1 MSEYHELSNF
11 YKCPI
16 TYKKKTFNCLEQ
28 GYQYAK
34 AVLFDDIETAD
45 AILSASSPA
54 KQKFLGSKV
63 KGYVMQQWKTARETI
78 MKNLLHS
85 KFSQHP
91 DLAKKLCST
100 NDLLIGESIVKDK
113 FYGTGLSIG
122 QKTAIDRT
130 KWQQNKL
137 GLMLMEERTAL
148 KAALN

>member
-1 MSEYHELSNF
+1 
-11 YKCPI
+11 
-16 TYKKKTFNCLEQ
+16 
-28 GYQYAK
+28 
-34 AVLFDDIETAD
+34 
-45 AILSASSPA
+45 
-54 KQKFLGSKV
+54 
-63 KGYVMQQWKTARETI
+63 
-78 MKNLLHS
+78 MKDLLHS

-100 NDLLIGESIVKDK
+100 NDLLIGESIVK